1 MMRVRVKFCGITS
14 ATDAGKAALVGADAL
29 GFVFFKESPRYVT
42 PEDAE
47 RIIKNVPP
55 FISTVGIFVN
65 DDLGFIEEC
74 VERCGLSA
82 VQLHGDED
90 TRYCVAF
97 KNLKLKGVS
106 LIKAIRVKDRESLSL
121 IEECPADVFL
131 RDAYKSNVYGGT
143 GKGFDRMLAIVAK
156 EYGRRIIVAGGLT
169 PDNVRNVIK
178 EIAPYAV
185 DVSSGIESS
194 PGKKNV
200 ELMEEFMREVRKAEQ
215 D

>member
-42 PEDAE
+42 PKDAE

-74 VERCGLSA
+74 VEGCGLSA

-97 KNLKLKGVS
+97 KNLKFKGVS
-106 LIKAIRVKDRESLSL
+106 LIKAIRIKDRESLSL
-121 IEECPADVFL
+121 IEECPADAFL
-131 RDAYKSNVYGGT
+131 LDAYESNVYGGT

-178 EIAPYAV
+178 EIGPYAV

-194 PGKKNV
+194 PGKKNL

>member
-1 MMRVRVKFCGITS
+1 MIRVRVKFCGITS
-14 ATDAGKAALVGADAL
+14 AADAEKAVEAGADAL

-47 RIIKNVPP
+47 RIIRDLPP
-55 FISTVGIFVN
+55 FISKVGIFVN
-65 DDLGFIEEC
+65 DDLAFIEEC
-74 VERCGLSA
+74 VTRRGLNT

-97 KNLKLKGVS
+97 KDMKLKGVS

-121 IEECPADVFL
+121 IEECPADAFL
-131 RDAYKSNVYGGT
+131 LDAYKSNVYGGT
-143 GKGFDRMLAIVAK
+143 GKGFDRTLAIVAG
-156 EYGRRIIVAGGLT
+156 EYCRRIIVAGGLT
-169 PDNVRNVIK
+169 PDNVYDLIK
-178 EIAPYAV
+178 ETRPYAV

-194 PGKKNV
+194 PGRKNV
-200 ELMEEFMREVRKAEQ
+200 ELMEEFMGEVRRTEE